1 MPKKPLKI
9 PKASKLLRELN
20 KFDGWSIDQT
30 CNVIT
35 LRRPGSV
42 IRTNLSLR
50 KAIFML
56 INKCRIDTGKKPYFK
71 LREHKTTTRPGS
83 FKIAAN

>member
-20 KFDGWSIDQT
+20 NYDGWSIDQVG
-30 CNVIT
+30 NVIT
-35 LRRPGSV
+35 LKRVGSM
-42 IRTNLSLR
+42 IRTTLSLR

-56 INKCRIDTGKKPYFK
+56 VNKCRIDTGRKPYFK
-71 LREHKTTTRPGS
+71 LREHKTTTRPSS
-83 FKIAAN
+83 FKIATN